1 MGRAR
6 DRAGS
11 ERNRRPTCRK
21 SRASVTRRRESKPW
35 PVLGLK
41 PLPTSSLLLRPARK
55 NTRESARDLP
65 LTGKAR
71 SLPWRACA
79 ALAVHSES
87 PHCGQRSRERPSG
100 APFTFCTR
108 KTMVHRTRTR
118 VYGSAQLKWRSQQ
131 PPGRAGVAASAL
143 VDPKGRTANGTLH
156 HAFQSLLP
164 VDLANRPPLLSLP
177 LLDLGIAMSDVY

>member
-55 NTRESARDLP
+55 HTRESARDLP

-118 VYGSAQLKWRSQQ
+118 VYRSFCEVQAAR
-131 PPGRAGVAASAL
+131 GRCELRGLCATESHSRSSHVAVRRCGPCEHWGEFYEL
-143 VDPKGRTANGTLH
+143 
-156 HAFQSLLP
+156 
-164 VDLANRPPLLSLP
+164 
-177 LLDLGIAMSDVY
+177 